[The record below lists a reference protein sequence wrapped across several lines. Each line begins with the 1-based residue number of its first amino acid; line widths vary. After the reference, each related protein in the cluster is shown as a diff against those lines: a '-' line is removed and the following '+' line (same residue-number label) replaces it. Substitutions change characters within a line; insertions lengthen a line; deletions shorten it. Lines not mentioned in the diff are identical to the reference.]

1 MTYDARSMLSLAPV
15 PDRRQRDRRAV
26 VRPLPD
32 RRQGGVARAGFF
44 VAVLTVATG
53 VPRPVLLPEIA
64 WSPSRLPIT
73 GGGGVGVGV
82 PIELNDAVR
91 ATIHLYRNGMRDW
104 FSGALAR
111 GGRYLP
117 AIREAFVAEGLPPEL
132 AYVALVE
139 SEFRAE
145 AISGAKAKGFW
156 QFMPATGRR
165 FGLAQDSWVDERSD
179 TDKAT
184 RAAAHYLRHL
194 HDVFE
199 DWNLALAAYNAGEGT
214 VRRAIRRH
222 GTSDFWELSRARA
235 LPRET
240 RDYVPRIQAAILVAG
255 APERYGF
262 EVEPDPAEPLPVD
275 TVEVDGP
282 FALRDVARCTGLELS
297 TLQELNP
304 VLVRRATP
312 AHRTFDLR
320 VPQGSADDVAT
331 CLESVPQVKT
341 HVVRGRG
348 VTLAVV
354 ARKYG
359 TRVSDLARMNGL
371 ATRSRL
377 KLARGTELII
387 PAKTV
392 LTD

>member
-1 MTYDARSMLSLAPV
+1 MASLAM
-15 PDRRQRDRRAV
+15 
-26 VRPLPD
+26 
-32 RRQGGVARAGFF
+32 VA
-44 VAVLTVATG
+44 G
-53 VPRPVLLPEIA
+53 VPRPVCLSEVA
-64 WSPSRLPIT
+64 WSPSGFRVRE
-73 GGGGVGVGV
+73 GGV

-104 FSGALAR
+104 FSGALSR
-111 GGRYLP
+111 GSQYLP

-139 SEFRAE
+139 SEFRAR
-145 AISGAKAKGFW
+145 AVSGAKAKGFW

-179 TDKAT
+179 TEKAT
-184 RAAAHYLRHL
+184 RAAAQYLRHL

-240 RDYVPRIQAAILVAG
+240 RDYVPRIQAAILVAKSPG
-255 APERYGF
+255 WYGF
-262 EVEPDPAEPLPVD
+262 DIDPAAPVAVD

-282 FALRDVARCTGLELS
+282 FALRDVARCTGLNLE
-297 TLQELNP
+297 TLQDLNP
-304 VLVRRATP
+304 ALQRAATP
-312 AHRTFDLR
+312 RRVFDLK
-320 VPQGSADDVAT
+320 VPEGSADEVAE
-331 CLESVPQVKT
+331 CLGSVPQVKT

-348 VTLAVV
+348 VTLATV

-359 TRVSDLARMNGL
+359 TRVSDLAQANGL
-371 ATRSRL
+371 ASRKRL
-377 KLARGTELII
+377 PLARGTELII
-387 PAKTV
+387 PGRRV
-392 LTD
+392 LAD

>member
-1 MTYDARSMLSLAPV
+1 MTYDARSMLDLGLAPE
-15 PDRRQRDRRAV
+15 RRRGDRRAS
-26 VRPLPD
+26 VRPVPD
-32 RRQGGVARAGFF
+32 RRQGGVARAGVF
-44 VAVLTVATG
+44 AAALAVATG

-64 WSPSRLPIT
+64 WTPSTRSPADR
-73 GGGGVGVGV
+73 GV

-104 FSGALAR
+104 FSGALSR
-111 GGRYLP
+111 GAHYLP

-145 AISGAKAKGFW
+145 AVSGAKAKGFW

-179 TDKAT
+179 TKKAT
-184 RAAAHYLRHL
+184 RAAAQYLRHL

-222 GTSDFWELSRARA
+222 GTNDFWELARVRA

-255 APERYGF
+255 APERYGLKI
-262 EVEPDPAEPLPVD
+262 DPAEPPPVD
-275 TVEVDGP
+275 IVEVDGP
-282 FALRDVARCTGLELS
+282 FALRDVARCTGLDLG
-297 TLQELNP
+297 TLRSLNP
-304 VLVRRATP
+304 VLLRPATP
-312 AHRTFDLR
+312 ANRAFDLR
-320 VPQGSADDVAT
+320 VPEGRAEEVAA
-331 CLESVPQVKT
+331 CLESVPQIRT

-348 VTLAVV
+348 VTLAIV

-359 TRVSDLARMNGL
+359 TRVSDLAHANGL

-387 PAKTV
+387 PARTV

>member
-1 MTYDARSMLSLAPV
+1 M
-15 PDRRQRDRRAV
+15 
-26 VRPLPD
+26 
-32 RRQGGVARAGFF
+32 ARAGVF
-44 VAVLTVATG
+44 AATLALVTG
-53 VPRPVLLPEIA
+53 LPRPVLLPEIA
-64 WSPSRLPIT
+64 WTPSSRPSA
-73 GGGGVGVGV
+73 GRGV

-104 FSGALAR
+104 FSGALSR
-111 GGRYLP
+111 GARYLP
-117 AIREAFVAEGLPPEL
+117 AIREAFAAEGLPPEL

-145 AISGAKAKGFW
+145 AVSGAKAKGFW

-184 RAAAHYLRHL
+184 RAAAQYLHHL

-222 GTSDFWELSRARA
+222 GTSDFWELARARA

-240 RDYVPRIQAAILVAG
+240 RDYVPRIQAAILVGA

-262 EVEPDPAEPLPVD
+262 EIDPHAPSAAVE

-282 FALRDVARCTGLELS
+282 FALRDVARCTGLDLA
-297 TLQELNP
+297 TLRGLNP
-304 VLVRRATP
+304 VLVKPATP
-312 AHRTFDLR
+312 AHRTFDLK
-320 VPQGSADDVAT
+320 VPEGSGDAVAA
-331 CLESVPQVKT
+331 CLESVPQVTT

-359 TRVSDLARMNGL
+359 TRVSELARVNGMVTHSKL
-371 ATRSRL
+371 T
-377 KLARGTELII
+377 LARGTELII
-387 PAKTV
+387 PARRT
-392 LTD
+392 LAD

>member
-1 MTYDARSMLSLAPV
+1 MLSLDP
-15 PDRRQRDRRAV
+15 R
-26 VRPLPD
+26 LD
-32 RRQGGVARAGFF
+32 RRQGERRAGIRGGPDRRTGGLARTGLV
-44 VAVLTVATG
+44 VASLAMVTG
-53 VPRPVLLPEIA
+53 VPRPVCLPELA
-64 WSPSRLPIT
+64 WSPAGTRRID
-73 GGGGVGVGV
+73 GGV

-104 FSGALAR
+104 FSGALSR
-111 GGRYLP
+111 GAAYLP

-139 SEFRAE
+139 SEFRSRAV
-145 AISGAKAKGFW
+145 SGAKAKGFW

-179 TDKAT
+179 TEKAT
-184 RAAAHYLRHL
+184 RAAAQYLRHL
-194 HDVFE
+194 HGVFE

-240 RDYVPRIQAAILVAG
+240 RDYVPRIQAAILVAKSPG
-255 APERYGF
+255 WYGF
-262 EVEPDPAEPLPVD
+262 EIDPAAPVPVD

-282 FALRDVARCTGLELS
+282 FALRDVARCTGLDLA
-297 TLQELNP
+297 TLQDLNP
-304 VLVRRATP
+304 ALQKPATP
-312 AHRTFDLR
+312 ARRVFDLK
-320 VPQGSADDVAT
+320 VPEGSADGVAA
-331 CLESVPQVKT
+331 CLGSVPQVKT

-348 VTLAVV
+348 VTLAIV

-359 TRVSDLARMNGL
+359 TRVSDLAQANGL
-371 ATRSRL
+371 ASRRKL
-377 KLARGTELII
+377 PLARGTELII
-387 PAKTV
+387 PAKRV
-392 LTD
+392 LAD

>member
-1 MTYDARSMLSLAPV
+1 MTYDARSMLDLGLV
-15 PDRRQRDRRAV
+15 PDRRLQDRRAS
-26 VRPLPD
+26 RRASPD
-32 RRQGGVARAGFF
+32 RRQGGIARAGFF
-44 VAVLTVATG
+44 LTALAVATG
-53 VPRPVLLPEIA
+53 LPRPVLLSEVA
-64 WSPSRLPIT
+64 WTPSDTIT
-73 GGGGVGVGV
+73 KGGGV

-104 FSGALAR
+104 FSGALSR
-111 GGRYLP
+111 GSIYLP
-117 AIREAFVAEGLPPEL
+117 AIRAAFVAEGLPPEL

-145 AISGAKAKGFW
+145 AVSGAKAKGFW

-179 TDKAT
+179 TQKAT

-222 GTSDFWELSRARA
+222 GTNDFWELSRARA

-240 RDYVPRIQAAILVAG
+240 RDYVPRIQAAILVGA

-262 EVEPDPAEPLPVD
+262 EVDPHAPSAAVE

-282 FALRDVARCTGLELS
+282 FALRDVARCTGLDLA
-297 TLQELNP
+297 TLRALNP
-304 VLVRRATP
+304 VLVKPATP
-312 AHRTFDLR
+312 AHRTFDLK
-320 VPQGSADDVAT
+320 VPEGSGDAVAA
-331 CLESVPQVKT
+331 CLESVPQVRT

-359 TRVSDLARMNGL
+359 TRVSELAQVNGMVTHSKL
-371 ATRSRL
+371 R
-377 KLARGTELII
+377 LARGTELII
-387 PAKTV
+387 PAKRT
-392 LTD
+392 LAD

>member
-1 MTYDARSMLSLAPV
+1 MTYDARSMLDLATG
-15 PDRRQRDRRAV
+15 PDRRLRDRRAS
-26 VRPLPD
+26 VRPSPD
-32 RRQGGVARAGFF
+32 RRQGGIGRAGLC
-44 VAVLTVATG
+44 VAALAVATG
-53 VPRPVLLPEIA
+53 IPRPLLLPEVA
-64 WSPSRLPIT
+64 WTPSVLQVA
-73 GGGGVGVGV
+73 GDGL

-104 FSGALAR
+104 FSGALSR
-111 GGRYLP
+111 GARYLP
-117 AIREAFVAEGLPPEL
+117 AIRDAFVAEGLPPEL

-145 AISGAKAKGFW
+145 AVSGAKAKGFW

-179 TDKAT
+179 TEKAT
-184 RAAAHYLRHL
+184 RAAAQYLRHL

-222 GTSDFWELSRARA
+222 GTSDFWELARARA

-255 APERYGF
+255 SPQRYGF
-262 EVEPDPAEPLPVD
+262 EIDHIDPAEPLAVD

-282 FALRDVARCTGLELS
+282 FALRDVARCTGLDLD
-297 TLQELNP
+297 TLQDLNP

-320 VPQGSADDVAT
+320 VPAGSADGVAA

-359 TRVSDLARMNGL
+359 TRVSDLARVNGL
-371 ATRSRL
+371 ATQSRL

>member
-1 MTYDARSMLSLAPV
+1 
-15 PDRRQRDRRAV
+15 
-26 VRPLPD
+26 
-32 RRQGGVARAGFF
+32 
-44 VAVLTVATG
+44 
-53 VPRPVLLPEIA
+53 
-64 WSPSRLPIT
+64 
-73 GGGGVGVGV
+73 
-82 PIELNDAVR
+82 
-91 ATIHLYRNGMRDW
+91 
-104 FSGALAR
+104 
-111 GGRYLP
+111 
-117 AIREAFVAEGLPPEL
+117 
-132 AYVALVE
+132 
-139 SEFRAE
+139 
-145 AISGAKAKGFW
+145 
-156 QFMPATGRR
+156 
-165 FGLAQDSWVDERSD
+165 
-179 TDKAT
+179 
-184 RAAAHYLRHL
+184 
-194 HDVFE
+194 
-199 DWNLALAAYNAGEGT
+199 

-240 RDYVPRIQAAILVAG
+240 RDYVPRVQAAILVAG

-262 EVEPDPAEPLPVD
+262 EIDPAEPLPVD

-282 FALRDVARCTGLELS
+282 FALRDVARCTGLDLA

-312 AHRTFDLR
+312 AHRSFDLR
-320 VPQGSADDVAT
+320 VPQGSAEDVAA

-348 VTLAVV
+348 VTLAIV

-387 PAKTV
+387 LARTV

>member
-1 MTYDARSMLSLAPV
+1 MTYDRRSMLDLGS
-15 PDRRQRDRRAV
+15 
-26 VRPLPD
+26 LPD
-32 RRQGGVARAGFF
+32 RRQGDRRTFVRPQPDRREGGVARAGVFA
-44 VAVLTVATG
+44 AVLVFATG
-53 VPRPVLLPEIA
+53 LPRPVLLPELA
-64 WSPSRLPIT
+64 WSPWSPSSVPTPRN
-73 GGGGVGVGV
+73 GV

-104 FSGALAR
+104 FSGALSR

-145 AISGAKAKGFW
+145 AVSGAKAKGFW

-179 TDKAT
+179 TDKAS
-184 RAAAHYLRHL
+184 RAAAQYLRHL

-214 VRRAIRRH
+214 VRRAIQRH
-222 GTSDFWELSRARA
+222 GTNDFWELSRARA

-262 EVEPDPAEPLPVD
+262 EIDPKSPSSEAVE

-282 FALRDVARCTGLELS
+282 FALRDVARCTGLDLA
-297 TLQELNP
+297 TLRALNP
-304 VLVRRATP
+304 VLVKPATP
-312 AHRTFDLR
+312 AHRTFDLK
-320 VPQGSADDVAT
+320 VPEGSGDAVAA

-341 HVVRGRG
+341 HVIRGRG

-359 TRVSDLARMNGL
+359 TRVSDLARVNGL
-371 ATRSRL
+371 ATRSKL
-377 KLARGTELII
+377 QLARGTELII

>member
-1 MTYDARSMLSLAPV
+1 MTAERGSILGLEPERRSGDRRASVRPG
-15 PDRRQRDRRAV
+15 PDRRKRD
-26 VRPLPD
+26 
-32 RRQGGVARAGFF
+32 GARAGVF
-44 VAVLTVATG
+44 VAALTAVAG
-53 VPRPVLLPEIA
+53 MPRAVCLPEMGWRPA
-64 WSPSRLPIT
+64 PAPQARR
-73 GGGGVGVGV
+73 GGV
-82 PIELNDAVR
+82 PIEMNDAVR

-104 FSGALAR
+104 FSGALSR
-111 GGRYLP
+111 GARYLP

-145 AISGAKAKGFW
+145 AVSGAKAKGFW

-179 TDKAT
+179 TEKAT
-184 RAAAHYLRHL
+184 RAAAQYLRHL
-194 HDVFE
+194 HGLFE

-222 GTSDFWELSRARA
+222 GTNDFWELSRARA

-240 RDYVPRIQAAILVAG
+240 RDYVPRVQAAILMAN
-255 APERYGF
+255 APASYGF
-262 EVEPDPAEPLPVD
+262 EIDPGAPLSVA

-282 FALRDVARCTGLELS
+282 FALRDVARCTGLDLE
-297 TLQELNP
+297 TLQDLNP
-304 VLVRRATP
+304 ALLRRATP
-312 AHRTFDLR
+312 ARRTFDLK
-320 VPQGSADDVAT
+320 VPEGSADEVAA
-331 CLESVPQVKT
+331 CLESVPQIKT

-359 TRVSDLARMNGL
+359 TRVSDLARVNGL
-371 ATRSRL
+371 ATRRKLRL
-377 KLARGTELII
+377 PRGTELII
-387 PAKTV
+387 PARHV
-392 LTD
+392 LGD

>member
-1 MTYDARSMLSLAPV
+1 MTYDRHSLLDLGPV
-15 PDRRQRDRRAV
+15 PDRRRAQRRTF
-26 VRPLPD
+26 VRPQPD
-32 RRQGGVARAGFF
+32 RRQGGVARAGVFAAALAF
-44 VAVLTVATG
+44 ATG
-53 VPRPVLLPEIA
+53 LPRPVLLPEVA
-64 WSPSRLPIT
+64 WTPEALPST
-73 GGGGVGVGV
+73 AGGV

-104 FSGALAR
+104 FSGALSR
-111 GGRYLP
+111 GARYLP
-117 AIREAFVAEGLPPEL
+117 AIREAFAAEGLPPEL

-184 RAAAHYLRHL
+184 RAAAQYLRHL
-194 HDVFE
+194 HEVFE

-222 GTSDFWELSRARA
+222 GTSDFWELARARA

-262 EVEPDPAEPLPVD
+262 EQVDHSEPAPVD

-282 FALRDVARCTGLELS
+282 FALRDVARCTGLDLE
-297 TLQELNP
+297 TLQDLNP

-320 VPQGSADDVAT
+320 VPQGSAEEVAA

-359 TRVSDLARMNGL
+359 TRVSDLARVNGL

-377 KLARGTELII
+377 RLARGTELII

>member
-1 MTYDARSMLSLAPV
+1 MTYDGRSMLDLGLV
-15 PDRRQRDRRAV
+15 PDRRRGDRRTSA
-26 VRPLPD
+26 RLQPD
-32 RRQGGVARAGFF
+32 RRQGVARAGVFAAALAL
-44 VAVLTVATG
+44 VTG
-53 VPRPVLLPEIA
+53 LPRPVLLPEIA
-64 WSPSRLPIT
+64 WTPSTRTSP
-73 GGGGVGVGV
+73 GGV
-82 PIELNDAVR
+82 PIELNDAVL

-104 FSGALAR
+104 FSGALSRGAR
-111 GGRYLP
+111 YMP

-145 AISGAKAKGFW
+145 AVSGAKAKGFW

-184 RAAAHYLRHL
+184 RAAAQYLRHL

-222 GTSDFWELSRARA
+222 GTSDFWELARARA

-262 EVEPDPAEPLPVD
+262 EQIDPAEPAAVD

-282 FALRDVARCTGLELS
+282 FALRDVARCTGLELEA
-297 TLQELNP
+297 LQDLNP
-304 VLVRRATP
+304 VLVKRATP

-320 VPQGSADDVAT
+320 VPRGSAEDVAA

-341 HVVRGRG
+341 HVIRGRG

-359 TRVSDLARMNGL
+359 TRVSDLARVNGL

-377 KLARGTELII
+377 QLARGTELII

>member
-1 MTYDARSMLSLAPV
+1 MTYDARSMLHLGTV
-15 PDRRQRDRRAV
+15 RDRRLRDRRAS

-32 RRQGGVARAGFF
+32 RRQGRVGRAGFF
-44 VAVLTVATG
+44 VAALAVATG
-53 VPRPVLLPEIA
+53 IPRPVLLPEIA
-64 WSPSRLPIT
+64 WTPTTPPTT
-73 GGGGVGVGV
+73 GSGV

-104 FSGALAR
+104 FSGALSR
-111 GGRYLP
+111 GARYLP

-145 AISGAKAKGFW
+145 AVSGAKAKGFW

-179 TDKAT
+179 TEKAT
-184 RAAAHYLRHL
+184 RAAAQYLRHL

-235 LPRET
+235 LPPET

-262 EVEPDPAEPLPVD
+262 AIDPAEPSPVD

-282 FALRDVARCTGLELS
+282 FALRDVARCTGLDLE
-297 TLQELNP
+297 TLQDLNP
-304 VLVRRATP
+304 ALVRRATP
-312 AHRTFDLR
+312 AHRAFDLR
-320 VPQGSADDVAT
+320 VPVGSADGVAA

-348 VTLAVV
+348 VTLAIV

-359 TRVSDLARMNGL
+359 TRVSDLARVNGL

-387 PAKTV
+387 PARTV

>member
-1 MTYDARSMLSLAPV
+1 MLDLGPA
-15 PDRRQRDRRAV
+15 PDRRRGDRRAA
-26 VRPLPD
+26 VRPAAD
-32 RRQGGVARAGFF
+32 RRQGGVARAGVF
-44 VAVLTVATG
+44 AAALAVATG
-53 VPRPVLLPEIA
+53 IPSPILLPEIA
-64 WSPSRLPIT
+64 WSPTTLPPT
-73 GGGGVGVGV
+73 RGGI

-117 AIREAFVAEGLPPEL
+117 AIQEAFAAEGLPPEL

-139 SEFRAE
+139 SEFRSHAV
-145 AISGAKAKGFW
+145 SGAKAKGFW

-179 TDKAT
+179 TEKAT
-184 RAAAHYLRHL
+184 RAAAQYLRHL

-222 GTSDFWELSRARA
+222 GTSDFWELARARA

-262 EVEPDPAEPLPVD
+262 EIDSAEPLPVD

-282 FALRDVARCTGLELS
+282 FALREVARCTGLDLA

-304 VLVRRATP
+304 ALVRRATP

-320 VPQGSADDVAT
+320 VPQGSAEDVAA

-348 VTLAVV
+348 VTLAIV

-359 TRVSDLARMNGL
+359 TRVSDLARVNGL
-371 ATRSRL
+371 AARSRL
-377 KLARGTELII
+377 KLARGAELII
-387 PAKTV
+387 PARTV

>member
-1 MTYDARSMLSLAPV
+1 MTYDARSMLDLRPG
-15 PDRRQRDRRAV
+15 PDRRRGDRRAS
-26 VRPLPD
+26 VRPVPD
-32 RRQGGVARAGFF
+32 RRQGGVARAGVF
-44 VAVLTVATG
+44 VAALAVATG
-53 VPRPVLLPEIA
+53 IPRPVLLPEIA
-64 WSPSRLPIT
+64 WSPSSLPAT
-73 GGGGVGVGV
+73 GGGV

-104 FSGALAR
+104 FSGALSR
-111 GGRYLP
+111 GSRYLP

-145 AISGAKAKGFW
+145 AVSGAKAKGFW

-179 TDKAT
+179 TEKAT
-184 RAAAHYLRHL
+184 RAAAQYLRHL
-194 HDVFE
+194 HGIFE

-222 GTSDFWELSRARA
+222 GTNDFWELARARA

-262 EVEPDPAEPLPVD
+262 AIDPAEPLPVD

-282 FALRDVARCTGLELS
+282 FALRDVARCTGLDLE
-297 TLQELNP
+297 TLQDLNP
-304 VLVRRATP
+304 MLVRRATP

-320 VPQGSADDVAT
+320 VPQGSAEDVAA

-359 TRVSDLARMNGL
+359 TRVSDLARVNGL

-387 PAKTV
+387 PARTV
-392 LTD
+392 LSD

>member
-1 MTYDARSMLSLAPV
+1 MTYDARSMLDLGPAG
-15 PDRRQRDRRAV
+15 DRRLRDRRAS
-26 VRPLPD
+26 RRAAPD
-32 RRQGGVARAGFF
+32 RRQGGIARTGFF
-44 VAVLTVATG
+44 LTALAVATG
-53 VPRPVLLPEIA
+53 IPRPVLVPEIA
-64 WSPSRLPIT
+64 WTPAMPVT
-73 GGGGVGVGV
+73 TEGGL
-82 PIELNDAVR
+82 PIELNDAVK

-104 FSGALAR
+104 FSGALSR
-111 GGRYLP
+111 GSRYLP
-117 AIREAFVAEGLPPEL
+117 AIREAFVAEGLPAEL

-145 AISGAKAKGFW
+145 AVSGAKAKGFW

-179 TDKAT
+179 TEKAT
-184 RAAAHYLRHL
+184 RAAAQYLRHL

-222 GTSDFWELSRARA
+222 GTNDFWELSRARA

-262 EVEPDPAEPLPVD
+262 AINRPESPAVDTTD

-282 FALRDVARCTGLELS
+282 FAFRDLGRCTGLDVE
-297 TLQELNP
+297 TLRSLNP
-304 VLVRRATP
+304 VLLRPATP
-312 AHRTFDLR
+312 ANRAFDLH
-320 VPQGSADDVAT
+320 VPAGRAEETAA
-331 CLESVPQVKT
+331 CLESVPQVRT

-348 VTLAVV
+348 VTLATV

-359 TRVSDLARMNGL
+359 TGVADLARANGL
-371 ATRSRL
+371 VVRTKL
-377 KLARGTELII
+377 PLARGTELII
-387 PAKTV
+387 PTRRT
-392 LTD
+392 LGD

>member
-1 MTYDARSMLSLAPV
+1 MTYDARSMLDLRAV
-15 PDRRQRDRRAV
+15 PDRRRGDRRAA
-26 VRPLPD
+26 VRPAPD
-32 RRQGGVARAGFF
+32 RRQGGVARAGVF
-44 VAVLTVATG
+44 VAALAVATG
-53 VPRPVLLPEIA
+53 IPRPVLVPEIA
-64 WSPSRLPIT
+64 WSPSVLPNT
-73 GGGGVGVGV
+73 RGGI

-117 AIREAFVAEGLPPEL
+117 AIQEAFAAEGLPPEL

-139 SEFRAE
+139 SEFRSHAV
-145 AISGAKAKGFW
+145 SGAKAKGFW

-179 TDKAT
+179 TEKAT
-184 RAAAHYLRHL
+184 RAAAQYLRHL

-199 DWNLALAAYNAGEGT
+199 DWNLALAAYNAGEGR

-240 RDYVPRIQAAILVAG
+240 RDYVPRVQAAILVAG

-262 EVEPDPAEPLPVD
+262 EIDPAEPLPVD

-282 FALRDVARCTGLELS
+282 FALRDVARCTGLDLA

-312 AHRTFDLR
+312 AHRSFDLR
-320 VPQGSADDVAT
+320 VPQGSAEDVAA

-348 VTLAVV
+348 VTLAIV

-359 TRVSDLARMNGL
+359 TRISDLARMNGL

-387 PAKTV
+387 LARTV

>member
-1 MTYDARSMLSLAPV
+1 MLDLSSGLE
-15 PDRRQRDRRAV
+15 RRRGERRTS
-26 VRPLPD
+26 VRPDPD
-32 RRQGGVARAGFF
+32 RRQGSGARAGFLF
-44 VAVLTVATG
+44 ATLAMVAGL
-53 VPRPVLLPEIA
+53 PRPVCLPEIA
-64 WSPSRLPIT
+64 WTPHASPASAA
-73 GGGGVGVGV
+73 GF

-104 FSGALAR
+104 FSGALSR

-117 AIREAFVAEGLPPEL
+117 AIREAFAAEGLPPEL

-145 AISGAKAKGFW
+145 AVSGAKAKGFW

-179 TDKAT
+179 TEKAT
-184 RAAAHYLRHL
+184 RAAAQYLRHL
-194 HDVFE
+194 HEVFE

-214 VRRAIRRH
+214 VRRAIQRQ
-222 GTSDFWELSRARA
+222 GTSDFWELARTRA

-262 EVEPDPAEPLPVD
+262 AIDPHEPATAVE

-282 FALRDVARCTGLELS
+282 FALRDVARCTGLDLG

-304 VLVRRATP
+304 VLVKPATP
-312 AHRTFDLR
+312 AHRTFELK
-320 VPQGSADDVAT
+320 VPEGSADAVAG
-331 CLESVPQVKT
+331 CLGSVPQVKT

-359 TRVSDLARMNGL
+359 TRVSDLARVNGMV
-371 ATRSRL
+371 TRSKL
-377 KLARGTELII
+377 TLARGTELII
-387 PAKTV
+387 PAKRT
-392 LTD
+392 LGD

>member
-1 MTYDARSMLSLAPV
+1 MTYDARSMLDLGPALDRRRGDRRAAPRPV
-15 PDRRQRDRRAV
+15 PDRRQV
-26 VRPLPD
+26 
-32 RRQGGVARAGFF
+32 GIGRAGVFA
-44 VAVLTVATG
+44 VALAVATG
-53 VPRPVLLPEIA
+53 IPRPVLLPEVA
-64 WSPSRLPIT
+64 WSPLALK
-73 GGGGVGVGV
+73 GGDGGV

-104 FSGALAR
+104 FSGALSR
-111 GGRYLP
+111 GTRYLP

-145 AISGAKAKGFW
+145 AVSGAKAKGFW

-165 FGLAQDSWVDERSD
+165 FGLTQDSWVDERSD
-179 TDKAT
+179 TQKAT
-184 RAAAHYLRHL
+184 RAAAQYLRHL
-194 HDVFE
+194 HEVFE

-222 GTSDFWELSRARA
+222 GTNDFWELARARA

-255 APERYGF
+255 APEQYGF
-262 EVEPDPAEPLPVD
+262 RIDPAKPQPVD

-282 FALRDVARCTGLELS
+282 FALRDLARCTGLDLD
-297 TLQELNP
+297 TLRSLNP
-304 VLVRRATP
+304 VLLRPATP
-312 AHRTFDLR
+312 ANRAFDLR
-320 VPQGSADDVAT
+320 VPEGRAEEVAA
-331 CLESVPQVKT
+331 CLESVPQIKT

-348 VTLAVV
+348 VTLATV

-359 TRVSDLARMNGL
+359 TGVADLARANGL
-371 ATRSRL
+371 VTRTRL
-377 KLARGTELII
+377 PLARGTELII
-387 PAKTV
+387 PARRV
-392 LTD
+392 LSD

>member
-1 MTYDARSMLSLAPV
+1 ME
-15 PDRRQRDRRAV
+15 RRGADRRAV
-26 VRPLPD
+26 ARPGSD
-32 RRQGGVARAGFF
+32 RRGRAAARAGLF
-44 VAVLTVATG
+44 VAALTAVTAI
-53 VPRPVLLPEIA
+53 PRPVSLAERG
-64 WSPSRLPIT
+64 WSPVNEALAVDSS
-73 GGGGVGVGV
+73 GGI
-82 PIELNDAVR
+82 PLELNDAVR

-104 FSGALAR
+104 FSGALSR

-117 AIREAFVAEGLPPEL
+117 AIREAFEAEGVPTEL

-139 SEFRAE
+139 SEFRSGAV
-145 AISGAKAKGFW
+145 SGAKAKGFW

-165 FGLAQDSWVDERSD
+165 FGLTQDSWVDERSD
-179 TDKAT
+179 TEKAT
-184 RAAAHYLRHL
+184 RAAAQYLRHL

-222 GTSDFWELSRARA
+222 GTNDFWELSRARA

-240 RDYVPRIQAAILVAG
+240 RNYVPRIQAAILVAQS
-255 APERYGF
+255 PKRYGF
-262 EVEPDPAEPLPVD
+262 EIDPDAPRKVE

-282 FALRDVARCTGLELS
+282 FALRDVGRCTGLELG

-304 VLVRRATP
+304 ALLRRATP
-312 AHRTFDLR
+312 ANRTFDLK
-320 VPQGSADDVAT
+320 VPEGTAEQVAA

-348 VTLAVV
+348 VTLATV

-359 TRVSDLARMNGL
+359 TRVSDLARANGL

-377 KLARGTELII
+377 RLTRGTELII
-387 PAKTV
+387 PMPTPTRSV
-392 LTD
+392 LSD